1 MKCPPPSPAVLWF
14 VNVRERK
21 PRQKKKKSACV
32 PVCLS
37 IFLSVSFSLPLSPS
51 LSLPLSISLFLCL
64 CLCLCLSVSV
74 SVSVSLSVSLSQ
86 AQKYQWRTLYT
97 SWENFKMQRP
107 PILINKE
114 SLRSW
119 IGLNSKNTPEA
130 WNLGKNYTI
139 IMNVITAIS
148 VFVCV
153 CVRVC
158 VCVCICVSV
167 CLCVYVY
174 VFISCYRRGF
184 SWLNKTINAM
194 PEIRPAML
202 CWGNSSVSR
211 QEPLLP
217 RHRQSYQ
224 GPSN

>member
-1 MKCPPPSPAVLWF
+1 MF
-14 VNVRERK
+14 VKENQDRK
-21 PRQKKKKSACV
+21 RKNLLVYLSACLSF
-32 PVCLS
+32 CLS
-37 IFLSVSFSLPLSPS
+37 LFLCLSLLLS
-51 LSLPLSISLFLCL
+51 LSLCLSLSFSVSVSVSLSLSLCLCL
-64 CLCLCLSVSV
+64 CLCLCLS
-74 SVSVSLSVSLSQ
+74 LSQ
-86 AQKYQWRTLYT
+86 AQKYHWRTLYT

-139 IMNVITAIS
+139 IMNVIRVIS

>member
-1 MKCPPPSPAVLWF
+1 MPSPF
-14 VNVRERK
+14 PCSPMIRECSW
-21 PRQKKKKSACV
+21 KKTKTEKEKICLCTCLLVYLS
-32 PVCLS
+32 VCLFFFAS
-37 IFLSVSFSLPLSPS
+37 LSFSLSLCLS
-51 LSLPLSISLFLCL
+51 LSFSVSVCL
-64 CLCLCLSVSV
+64 CLSV

-139 IMNVITAIS
+139 IMNVIRAIS